1 MSGAPALSHV
11 PVEVNF
17 EVTIEG
23 DSNLSIFGAPAPT
36 VANVLVADMDLP
48 VNALYDGRVPNAK
61 KGLIEYWEPAGAPDE
76 IRVKLASTTNAIP
89 AGEASNPDAR
99 SLYPDLAD
107 AYKVT
112 LKQLAKGLQRVLCD
126 KFDAVG
132 VTTAKAVPFS
142 DAKYA
147 GKEEYTTQ
155 RDFGRVAI
163 ACFAHYLFGHV
174 DATAA
179 ITNEV
184 AFVKSMLSLDGAT
197 ADAAAVEE
205 GAAGAALRYAAY
217 KAAHVTDINSAELS
231 AWDLTGSN
239 TDANLAKR
247 LVAAIISKGLVGG
260 VPSGAVEPY
269 SIVNDPA
276 LTEAQR
282 KTKLAYIVA
291 QVAGQDATRLMN
303 EDNTE
308 RAAESHQPLRFYAG
322 DVIYMNIKLLK
333 PTVTVAAGQI
343 GGVTSAAL
351 GNSYDDGTGSN
362 VQSYTLKIT
371 LKEEEDL

>member
-333 PTVTVAAGQI
+333 PTVTVAAGKI